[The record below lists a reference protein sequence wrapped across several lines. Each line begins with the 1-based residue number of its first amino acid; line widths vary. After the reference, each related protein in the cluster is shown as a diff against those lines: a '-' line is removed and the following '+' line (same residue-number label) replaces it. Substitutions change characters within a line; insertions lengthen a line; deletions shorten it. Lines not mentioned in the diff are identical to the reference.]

1 MPARRTAWSRGAAQP
16 RAPERSGDHRRL
28 LPLGVRVGQAVQA
41 VLPLW
46 EALGRLRP
54 GVPRAAQG
62 PSPRRDR
69 ERTLVCSSS
78 SRPFDLAD
86 IFRRIVMG
94 PCRQNQ
100 YGRAR
105 NCESC
110 RWRLGRNVGQPDHI
124 LANPLM
130 SHKAERRQG
139 PGEIWLAVTEHDWVK
154 VDSILIDQAKVGQA
168 SRQVR
173 ASNFD
178 LPSRSVFSSRI
189 APSRSASTSLA
200 LGPTDF
206 NERETTHFG
215 WFRHAAAKAYSAASH
230 SG

>member
-94 PCRQNQ
+94 PCRQIQ

-178 LPSRSVFSSRI
+178 LPV
-189 APSRSASTSLA
+189 A
-200 LGPTDF
+200 LGLQFADRVLEIGLNKSGIGADRLQRTRDDPF
-206 NERETTHFG
+206 RL
-215 WFRHAAAKAYSAASH
+215 FRHAAAKAYSAA
-230 SG
+230 